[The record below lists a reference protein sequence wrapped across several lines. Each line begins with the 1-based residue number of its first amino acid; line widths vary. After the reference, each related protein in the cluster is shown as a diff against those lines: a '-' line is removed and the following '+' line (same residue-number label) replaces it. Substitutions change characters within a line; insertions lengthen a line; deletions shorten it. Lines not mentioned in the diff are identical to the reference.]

1 MIPHPP
7 VTEKPSQETLLPHP
21 PAPREVIN
29 QRTPSHQR
37 FTRRRISLQN
47 PLESPKVVGFPR
59 PLSLHHKPLSRQATP
74 IPNSL
79 PNRRHSDLCR
89 FRMNPPL
96 SKSPQPKKRVKPKLY
111 ERCQNALKES
121 QSYGNPKRM
130 RMKLP
135 CKFQT
140 GMQVSRGEVMY
151 GLDENFHTT
160 SLQHVPFG
168 DRPDRILL
176 PHINL
181 RYAVEDEK
189 VEPDCRLMSWLQTMN
204 E

>member
-1 MIPHPP
+1 M
-7 VTEKPSQETLLPHP
+7 
-21 PAPREVIN
+21 
-29 QRTPSHQR
+29 
-37 FTRRRISLQN
+37 SL
-47 PLESPKVVGFPR
+47 GF
-59 PLSLHHKPLSRQATP
+59 K
-74 IPNSL
+74 
-79 PNRRHSDLCR
+79 DLCLFIINHFHDKRHR
-89 FRMNPPL
+89 FQTLYLIVVIQISVDLEWIPL
-96 SKSPQPKKRVKPKLY
+96 YQRVRSRKRGSNPKLY

-130 RMKLP
+130 RMKMKLP

-160 SLQHVPFG
+160 SLQPVPFG

-204 E
+204 EWKTDVTSTCT